1 MKRQTY
7 FFVVLAVLAF
17 AGNGFSQS
25 GGIIDSVV
33 NVIAKD
39 GIFIVGGTGKE
50 PFSQQACALPE
61 VFNFLDSAGA
71 TYITQIFPGFDP
83 AETLTVNQEGDT
95 VKLIDLSQYYQI
107 EFDDSVW
114 WEDLCS
120 AWVAID
126 NWQGAYGHNAIYILE
141 KI

>member
-1 MKRQTY
+1 MKRQT
-7 FFVVLAVLAF
+7 FFSVVVVVLTLV
-17 AGNGFSQS
+17 GNSYSQT

-39 GIFIVGGTGKE
+39 GVFIVGGTGKE
-50 PFSQQACALPE
+50 PFSQQACALLE

-126 NWQGAYGHNAIYILE
+126 NWQGEYGNNTIHILE